1 MGMLVTCMVMAGMI
15 VTCMLV
21 TAEVMDFNIMI
32 LQRACGRARGN
43 VVVLNIKGTAC
54 GCICGGGQMSC
65 LPKVLA
71 RCLILMLLPR
81 AQSALQQ
88 STTQFANPK
97 NTSV

>member
-1 MGMLVTCMVMAGMI
+1 MLVTCMVMAGVVVACMI
-15 VTCMLV
+15 VTDRV
-21 TAEVMDFNIMI
+21 VDFNIMI
-32 LQRACGRARGN
+32 LQRACGCARGE

-71 RCLILMLLPR
+71 RCLILMLMPR

-88 STTQFANPK
+88 STTQFAKPK

>member
-1 MGMLVTCMVMAGMI
+1 MLVIRMVVAC
-15 VTCMLV
+15 VV
-21 TAEVMDFNIMI
+21 VVQVMDFDVVVF
-32 LQRACGRARGN
+32 QRACGRARGE
-43 VVVLNIKGTAC
+43 VVVLKIKGTAC